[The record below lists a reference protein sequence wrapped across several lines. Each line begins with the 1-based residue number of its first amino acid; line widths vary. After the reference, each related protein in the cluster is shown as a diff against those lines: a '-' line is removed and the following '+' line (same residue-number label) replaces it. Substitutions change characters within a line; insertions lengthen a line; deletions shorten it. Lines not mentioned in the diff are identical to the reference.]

1 LDKKSRLNATDD
13 LVEGYFPSILIFVT
27 TRLNEFGRILLSIIC
42 PLSPNERLWW
52 NVLFDK
58 LPLIIA

>member
-1 LDKKSRLNATDD
+1 M
-13 LVEGYFPSILIFVT
+13 VEGYFPSILIFVT